1 MRRIEI
7 GYGEYAGYSL
17 QEVPDL
23 FLAVLRGRFPLD
35 AEKHDPGDSYML
47 LTTIAVHQE
56 LARRAQG
63 GAMQPHIPTVQ
74 ELAKDIVS
82 KGFRQMSMTH
92 HPDRSGKLETQQ
104 RLSAARDQLTE
115 MCKAM
120 KQEPARDSLVIYED
134 AVRRAGRPPAEGISD
149 DDVPF

>member
-17 QEVPDL
+17 REVPDA
-23 FLAVLRGRFPLD
+23 FLAGLRDRFPLD

-63 GAMQPHIPTVQ
+63 GAVLPHIPTVQ

-92 HPDRSGKLETQQ
+92 HPDRNGKLETQK
-104 RLSAARDQLTE
+104 RLAAARDQLTE

-134 AVRRAGRPPAEGISD
+134 AVRGAGL
-149 DDVPF
+149 VPF

>member
-17 QEVPDL
+17 QEVPDP

-35 AEKHDPGDSYML
+35 AEKHDPGDSYVL

-63 GAMQPHIPTVQ
+63 GAVLPHVPTVQ

-82 KGFRQMSMTH
+82 KGFRQMSKTH
-92 HPDRSGKLETQQ
+92 HPDRSGELEVQK

-149 DDVPF
+149 DDVPS

>member
-17 QEVPDL
+17 REVPDA
-23 FLAVLRGRFPLD
+23 FLAGLRDRFPLD

-63 GAMQPHIPTVQ
+63 GAVLPHIPTVQ

-92 HPDRSGKLETQQ
+92 HPDRSGKLETQK
-104 RLSAARDQLTE
+104 RLGEARDQLTE
-115 MCKAM
+115 LCKSM

-134 AVRRAGRPPAEGISD
+134 AVRGAGL
-149 DDVPF
+149 VPF